1 MGSKASAKYFTYD
14 MIPLTKSEQK
24 KLPKP
29 GLGRKLPEYRFEFK
43 FDEAQQKHDE
53 KYDGLNVIVVTE
65 PKRSIDDLFTTFKSQ
80 SYAEHCN
87 HIFKG
92 PLAVRPVFLKLAHR
106 VEALVFLMM
115 ISLTLYFIIQRSYS
129 I

>member
-1 MGSKASAKYFTYD
+1 
-14 MIPLTKSEQK
+14 MI
-24 KLPKP
+24 
-29 GLGRKLPEYRFEFK
+29 RFYTAI
-43 FDEAQQKHDE
+43 DEAQQKHDE

-65 PKRSIDDLFTTFKSQ
+65 PERAADELFTTFKRQ

-87 HIFKG
+87 HIYKG
-92 PLAVRPVFLKLAHR
+92 PLAVRPVFFKLAHR